1 MGRVNY
7 YDIISNIPYGDE
19 IDYLEA
25 EMRIAER
32 DYFCKPRTFIKE
44 LTQAIDDV
52 KILISKDSEK
62 EKERINNEIK
72 NPGSWEYMY
81 LYERG
86 LNSSNVTDEQAQRAR
101 EYNEQRTDEY
111 IKERLAELEKVNSD
125 TLNQIAILDTWK
137 SKVNKLKRIIQ
148 KADNHKP
155 QQKADNHKPQQQ
167 VDAKRYEVDNT
178 LFKTIYRYC
187 QGKGMFNIDE
197 AEFLERIATAD
208 LSGEIYNE
216 GNKTK
221 IRVLIKMIARFGV
234 INESWYTDVVESL
247 GISKNECT
255 KPQNYKFESDLEV
268 IIKEWKK
275 FKSEYQKEMKYK
287 LKAQNLT

>member
-7 YDIISNIPYGDE
+7 FDIISNIPYGDE

-44 LTQAIDDV
+44 LTQAIEDV

-86 LNSSNVTDEQAQRAR
+86 LNSSNVTDEQVQRAR

-125 TLNQIAILDTWK
+125 TLNQIAILDIWK

-148 KADNHKP
+148 KADNHE
-155 QQKADNHKPQQQ
+155 PQQQ
-167 VDAKRYEVDNT
+167 VDGKWYEVDIT
-178 LFKTIYRYC
+178 LFKTIYKYC

-208 LSGEIYNE
+208 LSGEIYNK

-255 KPQNYKFESDLEV
+255 KPLNYKFESDLEA
-268 IIKEWKK
+268 IIKEWRKLQSK
-275 FKSEYQKEMKYK
+275 YQKEVKYK
-287 LKAQNLT
+287 LKALNPT